1 VSNKTARSDPMAR
14 VAEPAP
20 ILNRLG
26 LTTPML
32 SKIGAIAVLASTI
45 HYETEMTVTVLQ
57 GHDPVDKRH
66 SIERGLIG
74 DWIKDLANVGSS
86 LPPGAFKN
94 LIAMWCQVAEPAF
107 KCWNGIV
114 RAMALDA
121 HKEWAISLK
130 HLRRHGEKRKREP
143 SELHVGEQSLAL
155 MEQVF
160 AVLYRVLV
168 TLEWVGC
175 QRNMEI
181 AENTANALLSA
192 LQEARLV
199 SRVFEDLAAA
209 PSD

>member
-1 VSNKTARSDPMAR
+1 MAR

-20 ILNRLG
+20 ILSRLG
-26 LTTPML
+26 LTSPML
-32 SKIGAIAVLASTI
+32 SKVGAIAVLASTI

-57 GHDPVDKRH
+57 GHDSVDKRQ
-66 SIERGLIG
+66 SIEGHLTS
-74 DWIKDLANVGSS
+74 DWIKELANVGSS
-86 LPPGAFKN
+86 LPPGEFKN
-94 LIAMWCQVAEPAF
+94 LIVLWCQTAEPAF

-114 RAMALDA
+114 QAMALDA
-121 HKEWAISLK
+121 HNEWATSLK

-143 SELHVGEQSLAL
+143 SELHVGEQSLAM

-192 LQEARLV
+192 LREARSV
-199 SRVFEDLAAA
+199 SRVFEDLTAT
-209 PSD
+209 PSL